1 MNLYTNAG
9 LILAAAE
16 GMTPRLFDLD
26 MQLLH
31 DAILTLIAVIA
42 LFFFASY
49 FFFNPAR
56 EFLKKRQD
64 KIRDELNEAK
74 ESLDHAKALKSEY
87 EQKLHDINKEAESI
101 LSEARHKALDNEAA
115 TIARAK
121 EEASAIINRA
131 NNEAELEKKRVAD
144 DVKKEMVSVASA
156 IAGKVIGEN
165 MDTEVQGKLVDDTLK
180 EIGDSTW
187 LS

>member
-9 LILAAAE
+9 LILAAE

-31 DAILTLIAVIA
+31 DSLLTLIAVIA

-64 KIRDELNEAK
+64 KIKDELDEAR
-74 ESLDHAKALKSEY
+74 ESLDHAKALQSEY
-87 EQKLHDINKEAESI
+87 EQKLHDIDKEAETI
-101 LSEARHKALDNEAA
+101 LSEARHKALEREAA
-115 TIARAK
+115 TLSKAK
-121 EEASAIINRA
+121 EEASAIIARA
-131 NNEAELEKKRVAD
+131 NTEAELEKKRVAD

-156 IAGKVIGEN
+156 IAGKVIGQN
-165 MDTEVQGKLVDDTLK
+165 MDADIQGRLVDDTFK

>member
-1 MNLYTNAG
+1 MNIYTNAG

-31 DAILTLIAVIA
+31 DSILTLIAVIA

-74 ESLDHAKALKSEY
+74 ESLDHARELKSEY
-87 EQKLHDINKEAESI
+87 EQKLHDIDKEAETI
-101 LSEARHKALDNEAA
+101 LSEARHKALEGEAA
-115 TIARAK
+115 TLAK
-121 EEASAIINRA
+121 AKQEASAIIARA
-131 NNEAELEKKRVAD
+131 NTEAELEKKRVAD

-156 IAGKVIGEN
+156 IAGKVIGQN
-165 MDTEVQGKLVDDTLK
+165 MDADVQGKLVDDTLK

>member
-9 LILAAAE
+9 FILAAAE
-16 GMTPRLFDLD
+16 EMSPRLFDLD

-56 EFLKKRQD
+56 EFLKKRQE
-64 KIRDELNEAK
+64 KIKSELDEAK
-74 ESLDHAKALKSEY
+74 ESLDSAKALKSEY
-87 EQKLHDINKEAESI
+87 EQKLHDINKEAEAI
-101 LSEARHKALDNEAA
+101 LSEARRKALDGEAA
-115 TIARAK
+115 TIAKAK
-121 EEASAIINRA
+121 EEASGIIARA
-131 NNEAELEKKRVAD
+131 NTEAELEKKRVAD
-144 DVKKEMVSVASA
+144 DVKREMVTVASA
-156 IAGKVIGEN
+156 IAGKVIGQN
-165 MDTEVQGKLVDDTLK
+165 MDTEVQEKLIDDTLK
-180 EIGDSTW
+180 EMGDSTW